1 MSTPLLEVK
10 DLEVAFRTQN
20 GVVQALRGVSFSLER
35 GSSLAIVGESGSGK
49 STTAHAI
56 INLLPGTGFI
66 SGGQILLDGQDL
78 TKASPHEMEAI
89 RGRKI
94 GFVPQ
99 DPMSNLNPVWSIGFQ
114 VEEAIRANGIA
125 TGKKAVRKRAIE
137 VLKEAGLH
145 DADRRLKQFPHQ
157 FSGGMRQ
164 RVLIGMGL
172 AANPQLLIADEP
184 TSALDVTV
192 QRVILDH
199 LESLTRELGTTLLFI
214 THDLGLA
221 AERAEQLLVM
231 YKGQVVEAGPSV
243 DILQNPQHPY
253 TQRLVA
259 AAPSLASRRIQASGG
274 LAAAELAMADDAST
288 AAGDTID
295 LIATAEARA
304 EAFEA
309 AEAQPPAIVVENL
322 TKVYK
327 IRGAGDFTAVD
338 DVSFQIP
345 KGTTMALVG
354 ESGSGK
360 STVAKMLL
368 KLEDA
373 TSWQDR
379 RRRKRP
385 VDGEQ
390 QGDVRSPQ
398 PHAAG
403 LPRPIR
409 LTEPVAQHRQHHLR
423 APVDAQGRHEGVA
436 P

>member
-1 MSTPLLEVK
+1 M
-10 DLEVAFRTQN
+10 
-20 GVVQALRGVSFSLER
+20 SFSLER

-94 GFVPQ
+94 GYVPQ

-114 VEEAIRANGIA
+114 VEEAIRANSIA
-125 TGKKAVRKRAIE
+125 TGKKVRKRAIE

-172 AANPQLLIADEP
+172 AADPQLLIADEP

-221 AERAEQLLVM
+221 AERAD
-231 YKGQVVEAGPSV
+231 S
-243 DILQNPQHPY
+243 
-253 TQRLVA
+253 
-259 AAPSLASRRIQASGG
+259 SS
-274 LAAAELAMADDAST
+274 
-288 AAGDTID
+288 
-295 LIATAEARA
+295 
-304 EAFEA
+304 
-309 AEAQPPAIVVENL
+309 
-322 TKVYK
+322 
-327 IRGAGDFTAVD
+327 
-338 DVSFQIP
+338 
-345 KGTTMALVG
+345 
-354 ESGSGK
+354 
-360 STVAKMLL
+360 
-368 KLEDA
+368 
-373 TSWQDR
+373 
-379 RRRKRP
+379 
-385 VDGEQ
+385 
-390 QGDVRSPQ
+390 
-398 PHAAG
+398 
-403 LPRPIR
+403 
-409 LTEPVAQHRQHHLR
+409 
-423 APVDAQGRHEGVA
+423 
-436 P
+436 